1 MQGTDNVLMK
11 AAKAHNTQQSGN
23 SAIKLSHAV
32 CILPQAHSTLRFSS
46 SPPHPHSKL
55 LEFRIFT
62 LLLAAKQLAV
72 QPNKNCTT
80 RKTETFTNKST
91 PTTQQEPED

>member
-1 MQGTDNVLMK
+1 MQGKDNVLMK

-55 LEFRIFT
+55 LEFRILP
-62 LLLAAKQLAV
+62 LLLAAA
-72 QPNKNCTT
+72 
-80 RKTETFTNKST
+80 RRA
-91 PTTQQEPED
+91 TQQTLHNKKNGDIYK